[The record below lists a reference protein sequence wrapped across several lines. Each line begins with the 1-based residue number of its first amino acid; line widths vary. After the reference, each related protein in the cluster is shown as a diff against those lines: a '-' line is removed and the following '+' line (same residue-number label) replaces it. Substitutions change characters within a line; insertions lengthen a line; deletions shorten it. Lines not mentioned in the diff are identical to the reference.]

1 MKELKET
8 LAKRFYTY
16 LCYDRKSDLRF
27 HDPSPNN
34 KSHHERLR
42 EDANRLADIAIK
54 DFKTCID

>member
-16 LCYDRKSDLRF
+16 LCYDQKSDTRF

-34 KSHHERLR
+34 KEHWDRVKQ
-42 EDANRLADIAIK
+42 DANKLAEIAIN
-54 DFKTCID
+54 DFKKH